1 MFMIKF
7 ILSVG
12 LFLGKESLGRNL
24 TGYLWTRKQIVIKL
38 FPHLQVSFLSCGKTP
53 PEDLQVITC
62 TSFDNAVPLQRDI
75 CSIMTCHNCHC
86 SAVPVF
92 STYSGA
98 RRSCSKMLF
107 HCCCQQWWCLDD
119 WNLAIPYNLMER
131 KWGFLLEWH
140 LLELSCILLKAEKP
154 CFQWKK
160 SLHTHTH
167 THKREAIE
175 HDSKRSRLVLL
186 KSLFW
191 ARSEDDVLV
200 FARNL
205 FLAVKA
211 LP

>member
-38 FPHLQVSFLSCGKTP
+38 LPHLQVSFLSCGKTP
-53 PEDLQVITC
+53 PQDLQVITC

-119 WNLAIPYNLMER
+119 WNLAIPYNLMEW

-160 SLHTHTH
+160 SLHTHT
-167 THKREAIE
+167 KG
-175 HDSKRSRLVLL
+175 RLLSMTQSLHVLCYW
-186 KSLFW
+186 K
-191 ARSEDDVLV
+191 V
-200 FARNL
+200 FSGQWVRMIY
-205 FLAVKA
+205 
-211 LP
+211 